1 MITGAHGEWL
11 EDASGRRLLDLCAG
25 YGSIWLGHRHPAVE
39 GALTR
44 QLQAYAAPGYLPFEA
59 LEHAR
64 AALARFI
71 PDGHFVGGIY
81 STGMEAMETA
91 LRAAWAHTGRRD
103 VAGFAGS
110 THGRSFV
117 TSAIGAGEA
126 VADAVPFVHNLPRFS
141 AGVAPI
147 LQALGE
153 LASRVKLAAIVVEPV
168 QMTGGGYELG
178 REACERVFAVAA
190 QHGAAVIF
198 DETLTGLHRC
208 GARSYAD
215 AMGAVPDIMVLGKGL
230 ANGFPA
236 SAVALK
242 QGFAWDRDR
251 VRPGSTYWNHPL
263 ACAGVAATLE
273 AIEQAGAGAKVR
285 EIERIVRAGLGH
297 LALRGRG
304 AMWCLESP
312 RGRQRELADALLR
325 SGVLVSYY
333 DRYIRL
339 LPPLTIDPQ
348 ALERACSAI
357 AAAHANTFG

>member
-11 EDASGRRLLDLCAG
+11 QDASGRRLLDLCAG
-25 YGSIWLGHRHPAVE
+25 YGSIWLGHRHPEVE
-39 GALTR
+39 GALSR
-44 QLQAYAAPGYLPFEA
+44 QLQAYAAPGYLPFAA
-59 LEHAR
+59 LEQAR
-64 AALARFI
+64 AALSRFI
-71 PDGHFVGGIY
+71 PQGHFVGGIY

-117 TSAIGAGEA
+117 TSAIGG
-126 VADAVPFVHNLPRFS
+126 ADAVPFVHTLPPFS
-141 AGVAPI
+141 AGAAPI

-153 LASRVKLAAIVVEPV
+153 LAGRVKLAAIVVEPV

-242 QGFAWDRDR
+242 QGFAWDRER
-251 VRPGSTYWNHPL
+251 VHPGSTYWNHPL

-273 AIEQAGAGAKVR
+273 VLERVDAAARVR
-285 EIERIVRAGLGH
+285 QIERTVTDGLGH

-312 RGRQRELADALLR
+312 RGGRQREFADALLR

-333 DRYIRL
+333 DRYTRL
-339 LPPLTIDPQ
+339 LPPLTIDLT
-348 ALERACSAI
+348 ALERACDAI
-357 AAAHANTFG
+357 AATHADTFG

>member
-11 EDASGRRLLDLCAG
+11 EDGSGRRLLDLCAG

-59 LEHAR
+59 LEQAR
-64 AALARFI
+64 AALSRFI
-71 PDGHFVGGIY
+71 PEGHFVGGIY

-117 TSAIGAGEA
+117 TSAIGGG
-126 VADAVPFVHNLPRFS
+126 DAVPFVHTLPPFS
-141 AGVAPI
+141 DGAAPMRR
-147 LQALGE
+147 ALEE
-153 LASRVKLAAIVVEPV
+153 LASRVQLAAIVVEPV

-215 AMGAVPDIMVLGKGL
+215 AMGVLPDIMVLGKGL

-242 QGFAWDRDR
+242 KGFAWDRER

-273 AIEQAGAGAKVR
+273 ALERTDAAARVR
-285 EIERIVRAGLGH
+285 DIERIVSAGLGH

-312 RGRQRELADALLR
+312 RSGRQREFADALLR

-333 DRYIRL
+333 DRYTRL
-339 LPPLTIDPQ
+339 LPPLTIDPE

-357 AAAHANTFG
+357 AAAHADTFG

>member
-39 GALTR
+39 GAVTR

-59 LEHAR
+59 LEHAQ

-71 PDGHFVGGIY
+71 PEGHFVGGIY

-91 LRAAWAHTGRRD
+91 LRAAWAQTGRRD
-103 VAGFAGS
+103 IAGFAGS

-117 TSAIGAGEA
+117 TSAIGADE
-126 VADAVPFVHNLPRFS
+126 AVPFVHTLPPFS
-141 AGVAPI
+141 AGAAPVM
-147 LQALGE
+147 QALDDV
-153 LASRVKLAAIVVEPV
+153 ASRVKLAAIVVEPV

-178 REACERVFAVAA
+178 REACERVFAVAE

-198 DETLTGLHRC
+198 DETLTGLQRC
-208 GARSYAD
+208 GARSYAE

-236 SAVALK
+236 SAVTLK
-242 QGFAWDRDR
+242 QGFAWDRER

-263 ACAGVAATLE
+263 ACAGIAATLE
-273 AIEQAGAGAKVR
+273 ALEQADAAAKVR
-285 EIERIVRAGLGH
+285 EIERVIRAGLGH

-312 RGRQRELADALLR
+312 RGGRQRELADALLR
-325 SGVLVSYY
+325 AGVLVSYY
-333 DRYIRL
+333 DRYLRL
-339 LPPLTIDPQ
+339 LPPLIIDPK
-348 ALERACSAI
+348 ALARACSAI
-357 AAAHANTFG
+357 AEAHADTFG